1 MQDWLK
7 KNSDITSLRLASVD
21 LNGQARGK
29 RIPSRFAAKIFK
41 AGTRMPFSACNLDL
55 LGQDIDDSPLVFNSG
70 DADGTLRPT
79 ERGFVPMPWLNTPTA
94 LLPVWM
100 FNEDGT
106 GFSSDPRHALQ
117 RLLNCFADQGLTPVV
132 ALEMEFYL
140 IDTAAPKPQI
150 PRAPL
155 APRAHHVADTL
166 SVRALDDFDAFLT
179 DLYTACEAMSIPADA
194 AISESGA
201 GQFEINLLHCDDALR
216 TADNAWFFKAAA
228 KGIARKHGYTASFMA
243 KPYLDSAGSGLHSHF
258 SLLDRDGHNIFDD
271 GTTTGSVALQH
282 AVEGCLAAMEAS
294 SLVFAPFD
302 NSYDRLVPDAHAPTS
317 ICWGYDNRTT
327 ALRIPASSPQ
337 ARRIEHR
344 VAGGDANPYLL
355 LTAILGAALNG
366 IEDRQLPAQ
375 PVTGNAYA
383 QSLPKI
389 AESWKNAIDM
399 FGQSAQIRRIFD
411 HKLIDNY
418 LRCKRQELRL
428 LPALDP
434 DSRTALYLE
443 TL

>member
-1 MQDWLK
+1 MD
-7 KNSDITSLRLASVD
+7 
-21 LNGQARGK
+21 
-29 RIPSRFAAKIFK
+29 
-41 AGTRMPFSACNLDL
+41 
-55 LGQDIDDSPLVFNSG
+55 
-70 DADGTLRPT
+70 
-79 ERGFVPMPWLNTPTA
+79 
-94 LLPVWM
+94 
-100 FNEDGT
+100 
-106 GFSSDPRHALQ
+106 
-117 RLLNCFADQGLTPVV
+117 
-132 ALEMEFYL
+132 
-140 IDTAAPKPQI
+140 
-150 PRAPL
+150 
-155 APRAHHVADTL
+155 
-166 SVRALDDFDAFLT
+166 
-179 DLYTACEAMSIPADA
+179 IPADA

-258 SLLDRDGHNIFDD
+258 SLLDRDGHNIFND
-271 GTTTGSVALQH
+271 GTTVGSVALQH
-282 AVEGCLAAMEAS
+282 AVAGCLAAMEAS

-383 QSLPKI
+383 QSLPQI
-389 AESWKNAIDM
+389 AESWKNAIDL
-399 FGQSAQIRRIFD
+399 FGQSTQIKRMFD
-411 HKLIDNY
+411 PELIDNY